1 MLILLW
7 IPVMAG
13 LNRLRG
19 LSVDVPW
26 RWVYWI
32 ALGLL
37 CVVWV
42 FYGIEAA
49 LVTSLSFALYGM
61 IGWGAYMDMGSW
73 NKDLEEKEDP
83 LIDLLIRPMAPGYW
97 RDFTGM
103 ALVSW
108 RWLSFIIYF
117 YGWWV
122 FLVWP
127 ALALALAGAYAFSIS
142 TTRQIVRAEYLFGAA
157 LGLLFAGALS

>member
-19 LSVDVPW
+19 LSFDAPW

-37 CVVWV
+37 CVLWV
-42 FYGIEAA
+42 LNGIEAA
-49 LVTSLSFALYGM
+49 LVASLSFALYGM
-61 IGWGAYMDMGSW
+61 IGWGAYMDMGTW
-73 NKDLEEKEDP
+73 NKVSGEKEDP
-83 LIDLLIRPMAPGYW
+83 LIDFLISPLSAGFW

-108 RWLSFIIYF
+108 RWLPFIIFF
-117 YGWWV
+117 YGWWT

-127 ALALALAGAYAFSIS
+127 ALALSLAGAYAYSIS
-142 TTRQIVRAEYLFGAA
+142 ATREVARAEYIFGAA
-157 LGLLFAGALS
+157 LGVMFAGALS